1 MINASGL
8 KKTYIGKDGRVDAVD
23 AVDLCIEDSEFV
35 AIVGSSGSGKS
46 TLMNILGLLDR
57 PDSGRY
63 LLNGADVTKYSD
75 RRLSMMRRNTIG
87 FVFQSYN
94 LIPRMNA
101 LENVELSQVF
111 RGVPRSQRRKNA
123 LRALEL
129 VGLSD
134 RIHHIPAEMSGGQQQ
149 RVAIARA
156 IVGEPRLILAD
167 EPTGNLDSISAAQ
180 IMKILKNLNSSGVTV
195 VLITHDREIASNA
208 ERVIQIHCGRVI
220 GDTKQK
226 L

>member
-1 MINASGL
+1 MINAYGL
-8 KKTYIGKDGRVDAVD
+8 KKTYIGKDGQIDAVD
-23 AVDLCIEDSEFV
+23 GVDLTIEEQEFV

-57 PDSGRY
+57 PDFGKY
-63 LLNGADVTKYSD
+63 FLDGAEVTRFSD
-75 RRLSMMRRNTIG
+75 RKLSIMRRNTIG

-101 LENVELSQVF
+101 LENVELGQIF
-111 RGVPRSQRRKNA
+111 RGIPRSQRRKNA

-180 IMKILKNLNSSGVTV
+180 IMKILKSLNSSGVTV
-195 VLITHDREIASNA
+195 ALITHDREIASHA
-208 ERVIQIHCGRVI
+208 QRIIQIHCGRVI

-226 L
+226 I

>member
-23 AVDLCIEDSEFV
+23 GVDLCIEDSEFV

-134 RIHHIPAEMSGGQQQ
+134 RIHHIPAEMSGGSSSAW
-149 RVAIARA
+149 RLRGRF
-156 IVGEPRLILAD
+156 VGEP
-167 EPTGNLDSISAAQ
+167 PPISP
-180 IMKILKNLNSSGVTV
+180 
-195 VLITHDREIASNA
+195 ASRPA
-208 ERVIQIHCGRVI
+208 TLTPSRPPR
-220 GDTKQK
+220 
-226 L
+226 

>member
-1 MINASGL
+1 
-8 KKTYIGKDGRVDAVD
+8 
-23 AVDLCIEDSEFV
+23 
-35 AIVGSSGSGKS
+35 
-46 TLMNILGLLDR
+46 
-57 PDSGRY
+57 
-63 LLNGADVTKYSD
+63 
-75 RRLSMMRRNTIG
+75 MRRNTIG

-101 LENVELSQVF
+101 LENVELGQIF
-111 RGVPRSQRRKNA
+111 RGIPRSQRRKNA

-180 IMKILKNLNSSGVTV
+180 IMKILKSLNSSGVTV
-195 VLITHDREIASNA
+195 ALITHDREIASHA
-208 ERVIQIHCGRVI
+208 HRVI

-226 L
+226 I